1 MIGLIFISI
10 GCKDLSVKGER
21 KMTDKVHVIL
31 FGTFL
36 AILFFIIVRKLSKK
50 KVKKNSI
57 KEEKLLDSYL
67 AYTILTSGWLSSIYS
82 RTKLILFYF
91 VVYLV
96 IYLLLKILDFDAKI
110 YNNEKYLKL
119 IVIINCLIFTIY
131 QFVFFLT
138 LKNGNVIKN
147 FNKSAY
153 VSTAIYLLI
162 GCFIVNIYFLIK
174 NLRTIFIKKDNY
186 RKVFTIIDGIFIL
199 SQAFFIIYNLVNAD
213 RFVF

>member
-1 MIGLIFISI
+1 
-10 GCKDLSVKGER
+10 
-21 KMTDKVHVIL
+21 MTGKIQVIL
-31 FGTFL
+31 CGTFL
-36 AILFFIIVRKLSKK
+36 AILFFIIIRELSKK

-67 AYTILTSGWLSSIYS
+67 AYTILTSYLISSIYS
-82 RTKLILFYF
+82 RTNVILFYF
-91 VVYLV
+91 GCYLV
-96 IYLLLKILDFDAKI
+96 IYILLKILDFDSKI
-110 YNNEKYLKL
+110 YKNEKYLKL

-153 VSTAIYLLI
+153 VNTAIYLLT
-162 GCFIVNIYFLIK
+162 GCFMVNLYFLIK
-174 NLRTIFIKKDNY
+174 NIRTIFTKKDLY
-186 RKVFTIIDGIFIL
+186 RIVFTILDIIFII
-199 SQAFFIIYNLVNAD
+199 SQIFFIIYNLIKAD

>member
-1 MIGLIFISI
+1 
-10 GCKDLSVKGER
+10 
-21 KMTDKVHVIL
+21 MTGKIQVIL

-36 AILFFIIVRKLSKK
+36 AIFFFIIIRKLSKK

-67 AYTILTSGWLSSIYS
+67 AYTILTSYWLSSIYS

-91 VVYLV
+91 GVYLV
-96 IYLLLKILDFDAKI
+96 IYLLLKILDFDSKI

-138 LKNGNVIKN
+138 LKNGIVIKN
-147 FNKSAY
+147 FNQSAY
-153 VSTAIYLLI
+153 IITMIYLLI
-162 GCFIVNIYFLIK
+162 GFFIVNIYFLIK
-174 NLRTIFIKKDNY
+174 NLRTIFTKKDLY

-199 SQAFFIIYNLVNAD
+199 SQAFFIIYNLVKAD
-213 RFVF
+213 KFVFY

>member
-1 MIGLIFISI
+1 
-10 GCKDLSVKGER
+10 
-21 KMTDKVHVIL
+21 MTYKVHVIL

-50 KVKKNSI
+50 KVKSKNSSR
-57 KEEKLLDSYL
+57 EEKLLDSYL
-67 AYTILTSGWLSSIYS
+67 AYTILTSCWLSSIYS

-91 VVYLV
+91 GVYLV
-96 IYLLLKILDFDAKI
+96 IYILLKILNFDSKI

-153 VSTAIYLLI
+153 VSTAIYLLM
-162 GCFIVNIYFLIK
+162 GFFIVNIYFLIK
-174 NLRTIFIKKDNY
+174 NLRTIFIKKDFY
-186 RKVFTIIDGIFIL
+186 RIVFTILDIIFII
-199 SQAFFIIYNLVNAD
+199 SQIFFIIYNLINAD
-213 RFVF
+213 RFVFLWITDLNF

>member
-1 MIGLIFISI
+1 
-10 GCKDLSVKGER
+10 
-21 KMTDKVHVIL
+21 MTDKVHVIL

-50 KVKKNSI
+50 KVKSKNSSR
-57 KEEKLLDSYL
+57 EEKLLDSYL
-67 AYTILTSGWLSSIYS
+67 AYTILTSCWLSSIYS

-91 VVYLV
+91 GVYLV
-96 IYLLLKILDFDAKI
+96 IYILLKILNFDSKI

-153 VSTAIYLLI
+153 LSTAIYLLM
-162 GCFIVNIYFLIK
+162 GFFIVNIYFLIK
-174 NLRTIFIKKDNY
+174 NLRTIFIKKDFY
-186 RKVFTIIDGIFIL
+186 RIVFTILDIIFIL

>member
-1 MIGLIFISI
+1 
-10 GCKDLSVKGER
+10 
-21 KMTDKVHVIL
+21 MTDKVHVIL